1 VRPHHGTRAE
11 SATDRLFRIGDY
23 ALLLGCIALSGIVL
37 VGLPKLGMPKFDM
50 RTNAIARVMAHPIDS
65 LSSLPSFVRLPPA
78 PQPKPQPDEST
89 FRQELTMNSSELMN
103 RWNPFVAEAS
113 RKFGISEAWIRAV
126 MRVETG
132 GRTVQAG
139 DQPITSHA
147 GAMGLMQLMRGTYDE
162 MRAQYGLGADPF
174 NPHDNVFAAAGYLKW
189 LYRKYGFPNMFAAYN
204 GGPGKLEDHLTNGA
218 PLPDETV
225 NYIASVTHILGA
237 EDSMQGHGRHHRD
250 LLRYASLAPQ
260 DAVPEGGRNHRNL
273 KAYASLMPH
282 RGRRVVAAIG
292 G

>member
-1 VRPHHGTRAE
+1 LRPRHGARAA
-11 SATDRLFRIGDY
+11 SATDLFSRIGDY
-23 ALLLGCIALSGIVL
+23 TILLGCVALTAVVL
-37 VGLPKLGMPKFDM
+37 VGLPKLGVRKIDLHATAFG
-50 RTNAIARVMAHPIDS
+50 RVIAYPIDRFR
-65 LSSLPSFVRLPPA
+65 SSALVQPPR
-78 PQPKPQPDEST
+78 PQAST
-89 FRQELTMNSSELMN
+89 FNKELTMSSSELIN
-103 RWNPFVAEAS
+103 RWDPFVAEAS
-113 RKFGISEAWIRAV
+113 QKFGISEAWIKAV

-132 GRTVQAG
+132 GRTVLEG

-162 MRAQYGLGADPF
+162 MRAQYGLGRDPF

-204 GGPGKLEDHLTNGA
+204 GGPGKLEDHLSNGA

-237 EDSMQGHGRHHRD
+237 PDAMEGHGRHHRD
-250 LLRYASLAPQ
+250 LLRYAALEPQ
-260 DAVPEGGRNHRNL
+260 DTVPQGGRNHRNL
-273 KAYASLMPH
+273 KAYVSLMPH
-282 RGRRVVAAIG
+282 RGRRVTATLG